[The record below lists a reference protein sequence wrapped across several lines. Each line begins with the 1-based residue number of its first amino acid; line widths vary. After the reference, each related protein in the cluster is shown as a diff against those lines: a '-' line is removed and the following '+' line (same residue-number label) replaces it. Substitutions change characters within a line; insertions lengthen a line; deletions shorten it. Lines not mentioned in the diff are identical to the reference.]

1 MGGAASDA
9 AQRPLDQCD
18 CFDRLRPP
26 GLRYT
31 STGSATTLLASALAV
46 DLAKAD
52 QVDDA
57 RAALD
62 RARTAAEIGDQAGDE
77 LTGPF
82 TCSVG
87 RASGFWSNVHLA
99 LGQPA
104 DALTEADCA
113 VAASERA
120 PIDRRNHGSERMVR
134 LQQVQAHLALGQY
147 DGAAEALTPVLRDTP
162 PEHRVRPLLQRLDE
176 VHTQSLTCEQP
187 REPIL
192 CTMRE
197 AITDFRRQAV
207 VAELIT

>member
-9 AQRPLDQCD
+9 AQRPFDQCD

-26 GLRYT
+26 G
-31 STGSATTLLASALAV
+31 G
-46 DLAKAD
+46 
-52 QVDDA
+52 
-57 RAALD
+57 
-62 RARTAAEIGDQAGDE
+62 
-77 LTGPF
+77 
-82 TCSVG
+82 
-87 RASGFWSNVHLA
+87 
-99 LGQPA
+99 
-104 DALTEADCA
+104 
-113 VAASERA
+113 
-120 PIDRRNHGSERMVR
+120 VR